1 MTALTAV
8 AIDASSVVPVVV
20 ALAGGGAV
28 AFYTA
33 RPRKDSI
40 IADAADKAI
49 GVVGKAIDRQAQ
61 DLVKL
66 DGELSHARERIAVLE
81 AELQRT
87 TTATAEALRTSSE
100 ATAQALRVSSDAT
113 AQALRV
119 ADEQRVLFEGRID
132 ALRMEVTKLGGD
144 VEKINHIGKQ
154 GPRGPK
160 GPPGDPGDP
169 GTVRDA

>member
-1 MTALTAV
+1 MTAFTAA
-8 AIDASSVVPVVV
+8 AIDVSSVVPVAV

-49 GVVGKAIDRQAQ
+49 AAVGKAIDRQAA
-61 DLVKL
+61 DIVVL
-66 DGELSHARERIAVLE
+66 DEELRKARERIAVLE
-81 AELQRT
+81 NDLQRT

-100 ATAQALRVSSDAT
+100 ATAQALRVSSEAT

-119 ADEQRVLFEGRID
+119 TDEQRILFENRID
-132 ALRMEVTKLGGD
+132 MLRLEVVKLGGD
-144 VEKINHIGKQ
+144 IEQINRVGK
-154 GPRGPK
+154 RGPPGEK
-160 GPPGDPGDP
+160 GPPGDPG
-169 GTVRDA
+169 